1 VFHSTLNSLDLEG
14 GDEAELDLY
23 DTRIARAHEIVN
35 RRRQEWDLESDSELS
50 VLASSQF
57 NGMEGIEL
65 GGGTEVGDGIESSSI
80 QGTDFSLRWMRS
92 GKVVRYRDE

>member
-1 VFHSTLNSLDLEG
+1 
-14 GDEAELDLY
+14 
-23 DTRIARAHEIVN
+23 
-35 RRRQEWDLESDSELS
+35 

-65 GGGTEVGDGIESSSI
+65 GGGTEVGDGAEVGDGIESSSI
-80 QGTDFSLRWMRS
+80 QGTDFSPRRMRS